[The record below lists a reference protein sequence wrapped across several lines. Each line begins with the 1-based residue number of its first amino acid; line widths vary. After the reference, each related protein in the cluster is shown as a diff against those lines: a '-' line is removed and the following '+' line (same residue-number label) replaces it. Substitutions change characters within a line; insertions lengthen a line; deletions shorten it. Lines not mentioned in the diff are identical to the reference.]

1 MNLWFISPE
10 ILEMLEFEKDK
21 NGHYRVRSHHLNKSR
36 LANPEEIIRQL
47 VFAQLMTHYHYPY
60 ENLVIEPLIKMGIS
74 KKRADIGI
82 INQQGNFETIIE
94 VKQIS
99 NDESVQQLHSY
110 MHASGVKYGALITLF
125 ERQVYYR
132 DSTGQITTISDL
144 PTYLNK
150 QLTEFT
156 LINNRKTEDFQPVN
170 QLNDLGIFIKSRL
183 SAKRSEIEIKG
194 QKIIISNTDLLDFS
208 KLRRKAIEAGIVL
221 PSSINKSNWDLM
233 LQHLFENA
241 PPVNIESNENKT
253 NEAERSF
260 RNYIET
266 KCVKTD
272 EKINVLF
279 RDIYNNFTSW
289 YINEYSENRSFLPSK
304 INISTQL
311 KKSGFEVRKIG
322 GQIYVN
328 GLQFNG

>member
-21 NGHYRVRSHHLNKSR
+21 NGRYCVRSHHLNKSK
-36 LANPEEIIRQL
+36 LANPEEIVRQL
-47 VFAQLMTHYHYPY
+47 VFAQLIAHYHYPY
-60 ENLVIEPLIKMGIS
+60 ENLVIEPLIKMGIA

-82 INQQGNFETIIE
+82 INLRGNLETIIE

-110 MHASGVKYGALITLF
+110 MHASGVKYGALVTLF

-132 DSTGQITTISDL
+132 DPSGQITSISDL
-144 PTYLNK
+144 PTYLKK
-150 QLTEFT
+150 QLAEFS
-156 LINNRKTEDFQPVN
+156 LINNRKNENFQPYN
-170 QLNDLGIFIKSRL
+170 QLKNLGIFIKSRL

-194 QKIIISNTDLLDFS
+194 EKIIISNIDLLDFS
-208 KLRRKAIEAGIVL
+208 KLRKRAIEAGIVL

-233 LQHLFENA
+233 LQHLFDNA
-241 PPVNIESNENKT
+241 PQVNIESNEYET

-260 RNYIET
+260 RNYLEK
-266 KCVKTD
+266 KCIKTD

-279 RDIYNNFTSW
+279 KDIYNNFSSW
-289 YINEYSENRSFLPSK
+289 YVNEFSGNRRFLPSK
-304 INISTQL
+304 KNISDQL
-311 KKSGFEVRKIG
+311 KKSGFEARKIG
-322 GQIYVN
+322 GQTYVN
-328 GLQFNG
+328 GLNFNG